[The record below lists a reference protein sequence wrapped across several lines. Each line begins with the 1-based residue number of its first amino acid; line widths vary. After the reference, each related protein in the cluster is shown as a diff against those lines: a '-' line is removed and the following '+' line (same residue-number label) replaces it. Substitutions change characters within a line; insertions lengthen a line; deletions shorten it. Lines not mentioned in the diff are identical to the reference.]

1 MREINIGRV
10 LMQNR
15 HKKGITQDEL
25 AEYIGV
31 SKAAVSKWETASTYP
46 DISLLPRL
54 AAFFDISIDELMGY
68 EPQMEKDDIRKLY
81 KKLTRD
87 FAEKP
92 FDETMECCREIAKK
106 YFSCPPLLFQIGALF
121 VNHCTL
127 SGTPEKTN
135 AVLEEARRL
144 FGRVREISDDAE
156 LSSLAVSM
164 NALCLLQLGRA
175 KEVLALL
182 EPLERNRLSPDPLL
196 ASAFQMMGN
205 ARAAK
210 RILQAGIYHSMLE
223 VQNLLSSYMNCCLDD
238 PEAYKET
245 FRRLQLVSET
255 FDLKTLHPGLLMSLQ
270 LSAASGFSLLNN
282 QQQALEILEDYTE
295 LVLSCQSPLTLH
307 GDSYFTLLDE
317 WLDSCLPLGSGLP
330 RDESLIRRSMTQ
342 AVIGNPAFESLGKEP
357 RFQNIIRRLE
367 GFRQDNDAK

>member
-127 SGTPEKTN
+127 SGTPKKTN

-164 NALCLLQLGRA
+164 DALCLLQLGRA

-182 EPLERNRLSPDPLL
+182 EPLERNRLSPEPLL

-205 ARAAK
+205 TRAAK
-210 RILQAGIYHSMLE
+210 RILQAGIYHSM
-223 VQNLLSSYMNCCLDD
+223 
-238 PEAYKET
+238 
-245 FRRLQLVSET
+245 
-255 FDLKTLHPGLLMSLQ
+255 
-270 LSAASGFSLLNN
+270 
-282 QQQALEILEDYTE
+282 
-295 LVLSCQSPLTLH
+295 
-307 GDSYFTLLDE
+307 
-317 WLDSCLPLGSGLP
+317 
-330 RDESLIRRSMTQ
+330 
-342 AVIGNPAFESLGKEP
+342 
-357 RFQNIIRRLE
+357 
-367 GFRQDNDAK
+367 